1 METIPAHASEG
12 ELPDDE
18 YPDELYDLYRN
29 TAYSNPYTTNASTGA
44 SGGGPRRPS
53 SKTRSGEA
61 REARNNRSRERSRP
75 RGTLA
80 GGSADEEGGVSPSGT
95 THSSLDDFEI
105 LNDAGGTLSRPRGES
120 RVRTTSRNR
129 NSSRSRHPLSASSNP
144 SVFPA
149 SSSSSAS
156 GHGKGSHAHAHPQP
170 AERRDEIRTV
180 RVKLHCGEDTRYLM
194 VSTTIIFEEFLA
206 RVREKLGLRGG
217 FKVRIRDEGDLI
229 TMGDR
234 DDWEMAVAGA
244 RKAAR
249 EGGGEMGRLDVWVVE
264 VV

>member
-1 METIPAHASEG
+1 METIPAHASE
-12 ELPDDE
+12 EEMPEDE

-29 TAYSNPYTTNASTGA
+29 TAYSNPYTTNASISSA
-44 SGGGPRRPS
+44 SGGSGSGPRRPS

-75 RGTLA
+75 RRM
-80 GGSADEEGGVSPSGT
+80 GSADENGEGAVSPSG

-120 RVRTTSRNR
+120 RVRTNSRNR
-129 NSSRSRHPLSASSNP
+129 NSSRSRHPLSSSSNP
-144 SVFPA
+144 STSL
-149 SSSSSAS
+149 SSKPSYSS
-156 GHGKGSHAHAHPQP
+156 HSHPHPS
-170 AERRDEIRTV
+170 ERKDDIRTL
-180 RVKLHCGEDTRYLM
+180 RIKLYHHDDTRYLM
-194 VSTTIIFEEFLA
+194 IPSTISFPEFLVKVA
-206 RVREKLGLRGG
+206 EKLSLRGA
-217 FKVRIRDEGDLI
+217 FKVKIRDEGDLI

-234 DDWEMAVAGA
+234 DDWEMAVGGA

-264 VV
+264 SV